1 MGHDVCEIEAED
13 GTPTIRVDT
22 WDATGRHWLYYFRKS
37 DSADTYELFAT
48 SDVPYEGDRIDT
60 EFGICAAE
68 KKAQNEGYEIEPFNQ

>member
-1 MGHDVCEIEAED
+1 MGHDVCKIDSED

-37 DSADTYELFAT
+37 DSTEKYELVAT

-60 EFGICAAE
+60 EFGISAAE
-68 KKAQNEGYEIEPFNQ
+68 QKAQNAGYEVEPFEQ